1 MDMQLI
7 EKIKAGGIVV
17 VSTAII
23 VVLGGFAAWL
33 THIVNCFQ
41 DGEWGFLLVGAL
53 FFPLAVIHGIGIWLG
68 LWE

>member
-1 MDMQLI
+1 MQLV
-7 EKIKAGGIVV
+7 EKIKAGGIAVI
-17 VSTAII
+17 TLAIVI
-23 VVLGGFAAWL
+23 VGGGFAAWL

-53 FFPLAVIHGIGIWLG
+53 FFPLAVIHGIGIWFG

>member
-1 MDMQLI
+1 MQLI
-7 EKIKAGGIVV
+7 EKIKAGGIAL
-17 VSTAII
+17 VSTVVI
-23 VVLGGFAAWL
+23 VALGGFAAWV

-68 LWE
+68 LWG

>member
-1 MDMQLI
+1 MQLI
-7 EKIKAGGIVV
+7 EKIKAGGIALI
-17 VSTAII
+17 STAII
-23 VVLGGFAAWL
+23 VVLGGFAAWV

>member
-1 MDMQLI
+1 MQLI
-7 EKIKAGGIVV
+7 EKIKAGGIAL

-23 VVLGGFAAWL
+23 VFLGGFAAWV

-68 LWE
+68 LWN